1 MVQMKASKVAI
12 ARPRRTTNQRKT
24 KATPF
29 PKDETV
35 SEDDALYQVNESV
48 MGRLAGI
55 GRAPQFG
62 RGATLARIQ
71 EALECASRG
80 EVYYSWAMN
89 RDMIQNDSHIQAEIG
104 KRIMSFMGQNET
116 IEPYDKN
123 DPQDVIAAEAIRE
136 MIENCDNWREGCLHL
151 AQGHIWPIAGCE
163 KIFEAVDPS
172 SRKYKHPVRMRL
184 KQLHPIPWEL
194 YTYKVSF
201 WNLNVA
207 NGNNPQNG
215 LTPSQTLTNSGAT
228 PIQDIQGPSALNLKG
243 MTEARDNVLVWN
255 ADDWQADLRFYGV
268 LGNGL
273 IDWTLGNGYKPDP
286 SVHVLHSANVATG
299 SMPQFYP
306 GLLGSLIFWWFLSAQ
321 GRDWFARAMER
332 YASPF
337 AVAYANTANKNV
349 FDLLTKAFNQATK
362 VNALIVPPQA
372 KIELKE
378 IQASGMADA
387 YSRFIELCNT
397 EKTKAIL
404 GQTLSTTSKGAGDR
418 GGGVADLHSEVR
430 SEWTIYDKRAFCE
443 MERSQIFEQ
452 YLRINGFKGRAP
464 RAVRGGITPAN
475 QAIMAKTL
483 AALAQAGVFPDPEN
497 EQDLS
502 AMFSVKLLVKDPVEM
517 AQAMKPKDGKPNPN
531 KEPGSSD

>member
-1 MVQMKASKVAI
+1 MKASKSV
-12 ARPRRTTNQRKT
+12 PYNTRRTTNQRKT

-29 PKDETV
+29 PKDETISEEAALSDINQHV
-35 SEDDALYQVNESV
+35 S
-48 MGRLAGI
+48 GRLAGI

-62 RGATLARIQ
+62 QGATLARIQ
-71 EALECASRG
+71 EAFECARRG
-80 EVYYSWAMN
+80 EVYYSWALN

-104 KRIMSFMGQNET
+104 KRIMSFVGQNET

-123 DPQDVIAAEAIRE
+123 DKDDVIAAEVIRE

-151 AQGHIWPIAGCE
+151 AQGHIWPISGCE
-163 KIFEAVDPS
+163 KIFEPVKDNA
-172 SRKYKHPVRMRL
+172 RRYRHPVRMRL

-207 NGNNPQNG
+207 NGSNPQNG

-228 PIQDIQGPSALNLKG
+228 PIQDIQGPSALNLNGMKG
-243 MTEARDNVLVWN
+243 AQDSVLIWN

-286 SVHVLHSANVATG
+286 TVHVLHSASVATG

-306 GLLGSLIFWWFLSAQ
+306 GLLGSLTFWWFLSTQ

-378 IQASGMADA
+378 IQASGMAEA
-387 YSRFIELCNT
+387 YTRFIELCNT

-418 GGGVADLHSEVR
+418 GGGVADLHGEVR
-430 SEWTIYDKRAFCE
+430 SEWTIYDKRAFGE
-443 MERSQIFEQ
+443 MLRAQIFEQ
-452 YLRINGFKGRAP
+452 YLRVNGYTGRAP
-464 RAVRGGITPAN
+464 RSIRGGITPAN
-475 QAIMAKTL
+475 QAIMAKVIAT
-483 AALAQAGVFPDPEN
+483 LAQADVYPDPES

-502 AMFSVKLLVKDPVEM
+502 AMFDMKLKIKDPVEM
-517 AQAMKPKDGKPNPN
+517 AQAMKPKDNGKPEDN
-531 KEPGSSD
+531 KKTGD